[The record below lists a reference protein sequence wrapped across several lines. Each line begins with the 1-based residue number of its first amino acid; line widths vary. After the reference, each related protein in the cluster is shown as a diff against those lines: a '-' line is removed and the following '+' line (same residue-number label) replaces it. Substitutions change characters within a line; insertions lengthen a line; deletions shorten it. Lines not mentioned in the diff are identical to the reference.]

1 MSHHARRAA
10 LPAILVLVAACSAAA
25 PLASPPPS
33 AAPTSASPS
42 ATPGAFGAIEHA
54 TGATDVILRYDQGGG
69 FVMPGFLASQ
79 APIFT
84 LYGDGTVIFRNPAK
98 EGPPPVG
105 NVFRF
110 NQFRTAKLSEE
121 QIQAA
126 LEAAIGEGQL
136 GIARPNYESAQVS
149 DASTAIFTVNAGGLK
164 KAVSV
169 YALGIDV
176 PNMAD
181 AIPRKAFLALSE
193 RLADFD
199 QGGTITTEPYVPDH
213 YRGVLMD
220 GFGGDPDAK
229 KWPWTDLTP
238 KDFVLPADPN
248 AIQFPAHTL
257 TAAQVAALG
266 IEDTE
271 GGFQGMT
278 LTGPDGKQYSFSLR
292 PMLPDDEA

>member
-10 LPAILVLVAACSAAA
+10 LPAIVLLVAACAAAA
-25 PLASPPPS
+25 PSAPPQASASPP
-33 AAPTSASPS
+33 SASPS

-54 TGATDVILRYDQGGG
+54 TGASDVILRYDQGGG

-110 NQFRTAKLSEE
+110 NQFRTARLSEE
-121 QIQAA
+121 QIQATLEKA
-126 LEAAIGEGQL
+126 LGEGQL
-136 GIARPNYESAQVS
+136 GIARPDYPSDQVA
-149 DASTAIFTVNAGGLK
+149 DASTAIFSVNAGGLK
-164 KAVSV
+164 KTVSV

-181 AIPRKAFLALSE
+181 AIPRKAFLTLSE

-199 QGGTITTEPYVPDH
+199 QGGTITTQVFEPSA
-213 YRGVLMD
+213 YRGVLME
-220 GFGGDPDAK
+220 GGPGDPDAK
-229 KWPWTDLTP
+229 KWPWTDLAP
-238 KDFVLPADPN
+238 KDFAMPADPN
-248 AIQFPAHTL
+248 AFQLATHVL
-257 TAAQVAALG
+257 TPAQVEALG
-266 IEDTE
+266 IPDPL

-278 LTGPDGKQYSFSLR
+278 LVGADGKFYSFALR
-292 PMLPDDEA
+292 PLLPDDQT